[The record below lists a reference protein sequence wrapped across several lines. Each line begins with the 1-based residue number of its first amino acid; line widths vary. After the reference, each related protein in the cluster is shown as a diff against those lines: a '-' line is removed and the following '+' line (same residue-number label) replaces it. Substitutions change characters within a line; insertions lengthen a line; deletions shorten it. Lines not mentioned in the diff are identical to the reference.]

1 MTALQGKNFLISN
14 ILRRKCFGEF
24 KQIVSRNKF
33 TCSTFHS
40 SPKFKFTASR
50 FLIRTRHILSASL
63 LSTCVV
69 YYFYTK
75 HQKRTKLETESW
87 TDWKKILQ
95 TVCDRGLFVKA
106 ECDGGSRRTQFN
118 FIADIVEQAQPAVV
132 FIEVVKGRGFGHVH
146 SSGSGFIVRPDGL
159 ILTNAHVVAGASRV
173 QVYLNDGEKVQGVVQ
188 AVDQVY
194 DLATVKVQRSNL
206 PTLALGRS
214 SEVRPGEWVVA
225 LGSPFNLQ
233 KTVTAGI
240 VSNPGRETMG
250 NLTKSPPMIQH
261 DAVIN
266 VGNSGGPLINLD
278 GEAIGINTM
287 TLTSGI
293 SFALPSDM
301 AVDFLNR
308 AKRVEGKFSQP
319 PAKRRYVGVSVMTL
333 TPDLLANLRRRS
345 TNFPSNIEQGIVIA
359 SVISGSPAHQM
370 GLLPRDVITHIN
382 GKVVTST
389 SDFFKAVEV
398 GDRLTLQ
405 IARGTGTFSVSVVPE
420 EVD

>member
-1 MTALQGKNFLISN
+1 MTLLLFAGNVF
-14 ILRRKCFGEF
+14 RR
-24 KQIVSRNKF
+24 R
-33 TCSTFHS
+33 
-40 SPKFKFTASR
+40 
-50 FLIRTRHILSASL
+50 
-63 LSTCVV
+63 CVV
-69 YYFYTK
+69 YSTRTAVKNTISFHSQKTDFLKLKANFQNSGPYFHYLPASILSSCVLYYIY
-75 HQKRTKLETESW
+75 KRRYKNASIDANFWNDLEVRLGNALSLRA
-87 TDWKKILQ
+87 DCAQGHGK
-95 TVCDRGLFVKA
+95 RA
-106 ECDGGSRRTQFN
+106 QFN

-132 FIEVVKGRGFGHVH
+132 FLEVVKGSGRYGYTQR

-188 AVDQVY
+188 AVDQVC
-194 DLATVKVQRSNL
+194 DLATVKVQRNNL
-206 PTLALGRS
+206 PTLPLGRS

-293 SFALPSDM
+293 SFALSADL

-319 PAKRRYVGVSVMTL
+319 APKRHYVGLGVMSL
-333 TPDLLANLRRRS
+333 TPNLQMNLKKMAP
-345 TNFPSNIEQGIVIA
+345 NFPPNVEQGILIG
-359 SVISGSPAHQM
+359 SVIVGSPAHQA
-370 GLLPRDVITHIN
+370 GLVPTDVITHIN

-389 SDFFKAVEV
+389 SDYFKAIEA
-398 GDRLTLQ
+398 GERITLQ
-405 IARGTGTFSVSVVPE
+405 IARSTGVFTVSIVPE